1 MSACVERVC
10 VCLCVFVRVCACVCM
25 CLDVCACVCVC
36 ERERESKSDLRSP
49 SGSCRFEVHLRLMPV
64 TTPISQTVF
73 VLIAFASI
81 SCTMT
86 TPRVFRVILA
96 TNHVGSRSVLVSFP
110 CCYASRRHYTGV
122 VIRGFLSTQSPVYS
136 FGTANLV

>member
-1 MSACVERVC
+1 MCVCVCVCVC
-10 VCLCVFVRVCACVCM
+10 VCLCVCVH
-25 CLDVCACVCVC
+25 VFGCVCVC
-36 ERERESKSDLRSP
+36 VCVRERESKSDLRSP

-122 VIRGFLSTQSPVYS
+122 QS
-136 FGTANLV
+136 FGVSCLLSHLFTALELQILCEF